1 MAKKIYKI
9 PADLDTNRLDME
21 ISFSN
26 KDESLASKP
35 ISVRVVLFW
44 ILSVF
49 IGFWLMTRTFMTT
62 FPLIGKILFLIVYL
76 SLTFT
81 LAKYTTRKELQLSLV
96 KPFFSYLPKTNRR
109 ISTRTADKAND
120 FYLLLG
126 ISAIDPDTGLIKYA
140 DGSFGF
146 IYRVVGS
153 ASILLFDEDRDDI
166 LDRTNNFFKKFRS
179 KAEFIIITS
188 KESQK
193 ILKQLAALQYRY
205 NELRDRDPDLLYL
218 MDEQFERFKRISGEY
233 KSIHQYL
240 IVKAENMEEL
250 KNTHNL
256 LKSEVLSSNRM
267 FKQCVKLVRSE
278 DIYSVLEPFY
288 KMDSERIKR

>member
-1 MAKKIYKI
+1 MAKKTYKI

-21 ISFSN
+21 ISIST
-26 KDESLASKP
+26 KDESLSSRP
-35 ISVRVVLFW
+35 ISLRVVLFW
-44 ILSVF
+44 ISSIFV
-49 IGFWLMTRTFMTT
+49 IFWLLARTFMST
-62 FPLIGKILFLIVYL
+62 FPIIGKILFIIVYL
-76 SLTFT
+76 ALTYT
-81 LAKYTTRKELQLSLV
+81 LAKYSTRKEMQLSLV
-96 KPFFSYLPKTNRR
+96 RPFFSYFPKGNRR
-109 ISTRTADKAND
+109 ISTRSVDKAND
-120 FYLLLG
+120 FYILLG
-126 ISAIDPDTGLIKYA
+126 ISMIDPDTGLIKYA

-153 ASILLFDEDRDDI
+153 ASILLFDDDRDDI

-205 NELRDRDPDLLYL
+205 NELKDRDPDLLYL
-218 MDEQFERFKRISGEY
+218 MDEQFEKFKQISGEY

-250 KNTHNL
+250 KDTHNL

-267 FKQCVKLVRSE
+267 FKQCVKLARTE

-288 KMDSERIKR
+288 KMEAEGVRR